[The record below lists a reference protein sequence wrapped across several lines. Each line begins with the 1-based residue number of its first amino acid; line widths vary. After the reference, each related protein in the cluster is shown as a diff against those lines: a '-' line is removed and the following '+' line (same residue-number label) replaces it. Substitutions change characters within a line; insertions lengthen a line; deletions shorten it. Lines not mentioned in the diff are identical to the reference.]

1 MKKTLIIS
9 ILFISFFSCR
19 TAKKEWVNEN
29 FTLKK
34 TSVITEQDILY
45 KITEQEKMIKE
56 SVLSELNETI
66 NSISEKNTTTE
77 TNSTTISGS
86 VEAEQGKEKTVD
98 ANGLKITTNG
108 FNVSFESK
116 STKELSKEFE
126 SKFHELSQQINH
138 QREVNETLRDSIS
151 SINNKLSKHD
161 EEIES
166 IKNSKSK
173 EVTSR
178 SFSFGFVIV
187 LFLVIA
193 LLLVVI
199 FFKSKIPL
207 IKNL

>member
-1 MKKTLIIS
+1 MKKILIIS

-19 TAKKEWVNEN
+19 TAKKEWVKEN

-34 TSVITEQDILY
+34 TFV
-45 KITEQEKMIKE
+45 ITEQEKRIKE

-66 NSISEKNTTTE
+66 NSISEQNTTTE

-126 SKFHELSQQINH
+126 SKFQELSQQINY

-161 EEIES
+161 EEIET

-178 SFSFGFVIV
+178 SFSFGFVMV

-193 LLLVVI
+193 LLSVVI
-199 FFKSKIPL
+199 FFKSKIPF